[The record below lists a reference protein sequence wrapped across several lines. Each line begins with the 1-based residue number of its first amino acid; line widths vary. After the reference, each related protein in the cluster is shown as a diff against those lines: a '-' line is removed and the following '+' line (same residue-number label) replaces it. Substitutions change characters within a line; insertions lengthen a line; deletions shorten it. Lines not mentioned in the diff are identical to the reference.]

1 MMRPSRCLRGRLSAG
16 MLVDLTHAEGGPWH
30 KVWNQGGKINPGM
43 RIDDREIMG
52 FYASIPK
59 PFTLQ

>member
-1 MMRPSRCLRGRLSAG
+1 

-30 KVWNQGGKINPGM
+30 KVWNQGGRINPGM
-43 RIDDREIMG
+43 RIDDREIMR